1 MLSYCFILFVGA
13 CSLVFGFSVINVI
26 KTYINSSWQGKKRSL
41 LV

>member
-26 KTYINSSWQGKKRSL
+26 KTYINSSWQGKKRPL